1 MASPLWNLGR
11 QHGAETLCPIVVCH
25 ADQWLRRMRLPV
37 HTLTTLMKMNAGE
50 ELVLFEFDAPALLA
64 GGHARVCRARIE
76 RRRDGQCRFDA
87 LWTRGAGNTRGRA
100 TIYAVGEFTT
110 VGPRLLSWE
119 ARSGEAMER
128 FRRIL
133 RLGACLSRTARPVHC
148 STDVR
153 GGLS

>member
-25 ADQWLRRMRLPV
+25 EDQWLRRMRLPA
-37 HTLTTLMKMNAGE
+37 HMLTMLMRMAPGE
-50 ELVLFEFDAPALLA
+50 EVSLFEYDGTA
-64 GGHARVCRARIE
+64 GVCRARIE

-87 LWTRGAGNTRGRA
+87 LWSLGIGNAGNARRRA
-100 TIYAVGEFTT
+100 TICAVGEFTI

-119 ARSGEAMER
+119 ARSGEAMGR
-128 FRRIL
+128 FRRIV
-133 RLGACLSRTARPVHC
+133 RLGACLARTALPVP
-148 STDVR
+148 SPADVR